1 MPATTHE
8 KSLEQQAIQAF
19 RESLVAFRERQGTPN
34 RPALAAPG
42 TANDSPGTDSP
53 GTAFV
58 ESEQY
63 RAWVRRFPSGGP
75 SGPGST
81 VNTCSG
87 QGGAAFYEAMIHTLL
102 VLYELILSL
111 LFALAVKSGTHWAQE
126 KRSLDRCFAGR
137 RAGTPL
143 DLGR

>member
-1 MPATTHE
+1 MRPPTR
-8 KSLEQQAIQAF
+8 SPWSRQAIQAF
-19 RESLVAFRERQGTPN
+19 RESLVAFRERQVTPN

-42 TANDSPGTDSP
+42 TANDPPGTDSP

-63 RAWVRRFPSGGP
+63 RAWVRRIPSGGP

-81 VNTCSG
+81 REHLLWSR
-87 QGGAAFYEAMIHTLL
+87 GGRLYEATIHTLL

-126 KRSLDRCFAGR
+126 KRSLDCCFAGR
-137 RAGTPL
+137 RAGTPV